1 MPTKEI
7 QYLHIST
14 WTIVRFLGIILGLV
28 FLYFIR
34 DILAIVLFA
43 VIVASSMEPLI
54 RWLAQYKFPRILSV
68 ILIYLALVG
77 LATVLF
83 FLIVP
88 VLSDEL
94 SGFSSSYSIFERKII
109 GEVKKIGILPFS
121 SFLTDTIKDF
131 ISAPASY
138 LAQTGGGIINF
149 TTSIFGG
156 VFSFLL
162 LIIISFYLAAQEK
175 GIESF
180 LRLVMPLEYEPYIID
195 LWERSQRKLGR
206 WFRGQ
211 LLLGAIVG
219 VLIFLGL
226 TILGVNYALVLAI
239 IAAIFEIIP
248 IVGPILAAVPAVAV
262 SFLQY
267 PQLSLFVIALYFV
280 VQQVESHLI
289 IPIVMQRVVGLS
301 SLMVV
306 LALLIGAKLGGILG
320 ILLSVPITTVLVE
333 FINDI
338 DKKKRSIIPE

>member
-1 MPTKEI
+1 M
-7 QYLHIST
+7 
-14 WTIVRFLGIILGLV
+14 GLI
-28 FLYFIR
+28 FLYFMG
-34 DILAIVLFA
+34 DILAIVFFA

-54 RWLAQYKFPRILSV
+54 RWFGQYKFPRILSV
-68 ILIYLALVG
+68 ILIYLSLVAV
-77 LATVLF
+77 ATVLF

-94 SGFSSSYSIFERKII
+94 SGFSSSYSIFERKVI

-149 TTSIFGG
+149 TTSVFGG

-162 LIIISFYLAAQEK
+162 LIVISFYLAAQEK

-180 LRLVMPLEYEPYIID
+180 LRMVTPLEYEPYIIN
-195 LWERSQRKLGR
+195 LWERSQKKLGR

-267 PQLSLFVIALYFV
+267 PQLSLFVIALYFA
-280 VQQVESHLI
+280 VQQIESHLI
-289 IPIVMQRVVGLS
+289 IPIVMQRAVGLS